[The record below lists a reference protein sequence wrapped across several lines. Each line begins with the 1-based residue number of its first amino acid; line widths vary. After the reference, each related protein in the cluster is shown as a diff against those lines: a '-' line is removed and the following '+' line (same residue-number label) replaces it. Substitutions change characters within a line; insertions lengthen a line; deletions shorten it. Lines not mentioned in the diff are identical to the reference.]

1 MRAGRTPENDGR
13 SCEGHVTE
21 GWILGVVD
29 FIFLTQAGMKFQLLV
44 VNWHDILQLT
54 LS

>member
-1 MRAGRTPENDGR
+1 MRAGRASENDGR
-13 SCEGHVTE
+13 SCEVHVTE

-29 FIFLTQAGMKFQLLV
+29 FIFLTLAG
-44 VNWHDILQLT
+44 VNFNCLSWHDILQLT